1 MGFVMALLLLLAL
14 AAGAYLVRSFLG
26 QQRVQRTRDQ
36 ARLRVIEN
44 QLAGL
49 RAVQHIRAAEY
60 VTRQRLRRLSQLP
73 DPFANSTIHE
83 EPEEWR

>member
-1 MGFVMALLLLLAL
+1 MTFFVVLFLILGL
-14 AAGAYLVRSFLG
+14 AAGAYMLRGFLE
-26 QQRVQRTRDQ
+26 QQRHQRVRDQ

-49 RAVQHIRAAEY
+49 RAAQRIRAAEHAA
-60 VTRQRLRRLSQLP
+60 RQRLRRLSVLP
-73 DPFANSTIHE
+73 DPLTNSTLHE